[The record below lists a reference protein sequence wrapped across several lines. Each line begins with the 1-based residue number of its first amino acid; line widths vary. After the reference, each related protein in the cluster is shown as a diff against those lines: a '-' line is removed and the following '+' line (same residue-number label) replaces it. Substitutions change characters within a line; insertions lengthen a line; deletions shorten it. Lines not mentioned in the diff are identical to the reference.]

1 MYKNLIRVAALG
13 FTVVGVLLASTV
25 PALAHEHRQV
35 GSYSF
40 VVGWKS
46 EPTFTDSRNGVQLFL
61 SDSKGKPVTD
71 LGETLK
77 VEVIFTSDNGKMPAM
92 GLEPA
97 FGEGFGTPGEYG
109 APVIPTRPDKY
120 TFHFTGTVK
129 GQAVDQSFT
138 SSETGFDEAKD
149 ASTIQWPGNDPSR
162 GQLAE
167 KINRLDPRLASAQS
181 DIKKAQDAA
190 DAARNL
196 AIAGIVLGAL
206 GTIALVIAL
215 TRGRRP
221 GSV

>member
-1 MYKNLIRVAALG
+1 MYKNLIRLAALG
-13 FTVVGVLLASTV
+13 FSVVGVLLATTV

-46 EPTFTDSRNGVQLFL
+46 EPTYTDSRNAVQLFL

-77 VEVIFTSDNGKMPAM
+77 VEVIFTSDNSKMPAV

-97 FGEGFGTPGEYG
+97 FGEGFGTPGEYN
-109 APVIPTRPDKY
+109 APLIPTRPGKF
-120 TFHFTGTVK
+120 TFHFTGSIK

-138 SSETGFDEAKD
+138 SSATGFDEAKD
-149 ASTIQWPGNDPSR
+149 ASTIQWPANDPSR

-181 DIKKAQDAA
+181 GIKKAQDAA

-206 GTIALVIAL
+206 GIAVAIAM